1 MRILGINFGAK
12 PTVQTVLGSPQ
23 AVTTGFK
30 FSTPFLKIGKG
41 NLALPFISSFAR
53 SNTIIYF
60 GEENL
65 FPEILNQMYY
75 TSPIHGACVDF
86 TVKAALGGGF
96 SVEGIETGKQKVAFE
111 VFNRRFKLNK
121 SLKKI
126 GRDYKLHGRVHI
138 LMTFSE
144 SGKWLKACR
153 LDPSTIRYRHDGD
166 YEYSADWS
174 TSRDRRIIKRYRP
187 DCVEGEML
195 YTYGEPGAGQD
206 YYPIPSYSSALNWCF
221 LDGEQSLLH
230 KSNIQNSIFPSLVI
244 RRPKRFSNKKEID
257 DFTDGINANKGA
269 ENTGKVILLTGDGIE
284 NTPEVVQV
292 NANNNDKL
300 FDTTARELKDNICF
314 AHSINPSIMGIK
326 VAGSLG
332 NAQELE
338 TSYAI
343 FEKNVVKPFRQ
354 DMEELL
360 SELMQICEVEGTIT
374 INEYT
379 LYLEQD
385 AEVVSSVGDKLN
397 KMSPLLAN
405 KVLENLTINEIRN
418 IAGLPPVADGDK
430 MNSAATQTP
439 PIQ

>member
-1 MRILGINFGAK
+1 MRILGINFGSK
-12 PTVQTVLGSPQ
+12 PVVQVVPGSPQ

-41 NLALPFISSFAR
+41 NLALPFINSFTGAN
-53 SNTIIYF
+53 SVVYF

-75 TSPIHGACVDF
+75 TSPIHGACIDF

-96 SVEGIETGKQKVAFE
+96 SIEGLDTGKQKVDFE

-126 GRDYKLHGRVHI
+126 GRDYKIHGRVHI
-138 LMTFSE
+138 LMTFSQ
-144 SGKWLKACR
+144 SGKWLKSCR
-153 LDPSTIRYRHDGD
+153 LDPSTIRYRFDGD
-166 YEYSADWS
+166 YEYSSDWS
-174 TSRDRRIIKRYRP
+174 SGRDRRIIKAYRP
-187 DCVEGEML
+187 DSMCEEML

-206 YYPIPSYSSALNWCF
+206 FYPIPSYSSALNWCF

-244 RRPKRFSNKKEID
+244 RRPKRFQNKKEID
-257 DFTDGINANKGA
+257 DFVDGINANKGA
-269 ENTGKVILLTGDGIE
+269 ENAGKIIVLTGDTIE
-284 NTPEVVQV
+284 NTPEVVPIS
-292 NANNNDKL
+292 ANNNDKL

-314 AHSINPSIMGIK
+314 SHGINPSIMGIK

-338 TSYAI
+338 ISYAI
-343 FEKNVVKPFRQ
+343 FEKNMIMPFRE
-354 DMEELL
+354 DIEELI
-360 SELMQICEVEGTIT
+360 SELMQICEVEGTVK

-379 LYLEQD
+379 LYSMPVQPNQ
-385 AEVVSSVGDKLN
+385 K
-397 KMSPLLAN
+397 
-405 KVLENLTINEIRN
+405 
-418 IAGLPPVADGDK
+418 PPV
-430 MNSAATQTP
+430 Q
-439 PIQ
+439 